1 MFELSDKAK
10 KLQAQLHE
18 FMDAHIY
25 PNEHKHHEQVEQ
37 AENRWAPVPIVEEL
51 KVKAKAAGLWNL
63 FLPDS
68 EFGAGLTNY
77 EYAHLCEVM
86 GRSAMAPEVFNCSAP
101 DTGNMETIARY
112 GNKEQQDKW
121 LKPLLDGEIRSCFSM
136 TEPDVA
142 SSDATNIACEI
153 RREGDE
159 YVINGRKWWS
169 SGAMTTTSKIAIVM
183 GKTDPG
189 AEKHKQQSMILVPLD
204 TPGVKMIRPLTVFGY
219 DHAPHGHAEIQYDNV
234 RVPVDNILLGEGRG
248 FEIAQGR
255 LGPGRIHHCMRT
267 IGVAERALELMCK
280 RANAREAFGK
290 PLSSFDSIRKD
301 IARSRMEIE
310 QARLMTLK
318 AAHMM
323 DTVGNKVARQE
334 IAMIKVIAPSM
345 ALKVLDRAIQVHGG
359 AGVSQDTFL
368 AEAWAKVRTLRLA
381 DGPDEVH
388 LDSVAKIELRKYHHG
403 HSHASVYED
412 RMMVNPLFDMTG
424 KVALITG
431 STKGIGRS
439 IAEEMARLGAK
450 VVISSRKADAC
461 EQVAND
467 LKEQGYEAIAI
478 PCHVGKKE
486 DLQNLVDKTNE
497 AWGSIDVLVCNAATN
512 PVYGTTAEMTDE
524 AWDKIMDTNVK
535 GTFWL
540 TNMVLPQM
548 AEKGEGAVV
557 LLSSIAG
564 IRGNTTIGT
573 YGVSKAAEAALA
585 RNLAVEWGPKGIRVN
600 SIAPGLIKT
609 DFAKALW
616 EDPVRVKRAE
626 DKTPLRRIGDPVDIA
641 GLAVFLSTKASAY
654 VTGQVIVAD
663 GGETIC

>member
-1 MFELSDKAK
+1 M
-10 KLQAQLHE
+10 
-18 FMDAHIY
+18 
-25 PNEHKHHEQVEQ
+25 N
-37 AENRWAPVPIVEEL
+37 
-51 KVKAKAAGLWNL
+51 
-63 FLPDS
+63 
-68 EFGAGLTNY
+68 
-77 EYAHLCEVM
+77 
-86 GRSAMAPEVFNCSAP
+86 
-101 DTGNMETIARY
+101 
-112 GNKEQQDKW
+112 
-121 LKPLLDGEIRSCFSM
+121 
-136 TEPDVA
+136 
-142 SSDATNIACEI
+142 
-153 RREGDE
+153 
-159 YVINGRKWWS
+159 
-169 SGAMTTTSKIAIVM
+169 
-183 GKTDPG
+183 
-189 AEKHKQQSMILVPLD
+189 
-204 TPGVKMIRPLTVFGY
+204 
-219 DHAPHGHAEIQYDNV
+219 
-234 RVPVDNILLGEGRG
+234 
-248 FEIAQGR
+248 
-255 LGPGRIHHCMRT
+255 
-267 IGVAERALELMCK
+267 
-280 RANAREAFGK
+280 
-290 PLSSFDSIRKD
+290 
-301 IARSRMEIE
+301 
-310 QARLMTLK
+310 
-318 AAHMM
+318 
-323 DTVGNKVARQE
+323 
-334 IAMIKVIAPSM
+334 
-345 ALKVLDRAIQVHGG
+345 
-359 AGVSQDTFL
+359 
-368 AEAWAKVRTLRLA
+368 
-381 DGPDEVH
+381 
-388 LDSVAKIELRKYHHG
+388 
-403 HSHASVYED
+403 
-412 RMMVNPLFDMTG
+412 NPLFDMTG

-461 EQVAND
+461 EQVANE

-548 AEKGEGAVV
+548 AGKGEGAVV